1 MKKPHLL
8 FIVMFVLMV
17 SSVTVLAQQLPD
29 NIQTYAEEI
38 AFPNFLKMA
47 DRLHLGTT
55 VKSSDL
61 VLGEGFSVRR
71 MSDNLFTAEKFSDLI
86 GDETMWLYLINEPD
100 GSAISFLQIY
110 DLPEKGLDSGGGGD
124 SLFFSQSAN
133 KMRELIRK
141 FGRDDDFQVVSYG
154 YNDYFFFYSFGGD
167 ERVIYAN
174 PTDYNEAYLNVSD
187 YHELPTGDE
196 AIAAMREEQQ
206 YYHQLIEEKGTLS
219 FLDMPIGGTD
229 PQLSLHRYTSPTK
242 ITLTVLVA
250 VLLLVMA
257 GIVLNN
263 CIKRL
268 KENKQNR

>member
-110 DLPEKGLDSGGGGD
+110 DLPEKGLESGGRGD

-154 YNDYFFFYSFGGD
+154 YNDYLFIYSFGGD

-206 YYHQLIEEKGTLS
+206 YYHQLIEEKGKLS

-250 VLLLVMA
+250 VLLIVMA